1 MNCEVNLMEK
11 EQNMQAQPQQQMP
24 PEKPVYVPR
33 PLWQVIGAW
42 IGLVLFLLVVAAFYI
57 RIAKGGL

>member
-1 MNCEVNLMEK
+1 MEK